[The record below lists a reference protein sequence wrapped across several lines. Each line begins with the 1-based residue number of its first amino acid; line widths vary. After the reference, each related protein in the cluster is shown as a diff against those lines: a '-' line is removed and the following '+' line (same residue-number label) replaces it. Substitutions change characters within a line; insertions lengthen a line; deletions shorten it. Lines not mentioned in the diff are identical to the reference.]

1 MIHLN
6 VCVCVRALIFKV
18 LQDKKLKGQLAVRE
32 KLYGQSAKAAAKAE
46 KVPSFLVDSLYL
58 NAEICC
64 RIFVRCL
71 ISIPF

>member
-6 VCVCVRALIFKV
+6 GCVFMCVLIFKV

-46 KVPSFLVDSLYL
+46 KVPSFLTDSL
-58 NAEICC
+58 
-64 RIFVRCL
+64 
-71 ISIPF
+71 